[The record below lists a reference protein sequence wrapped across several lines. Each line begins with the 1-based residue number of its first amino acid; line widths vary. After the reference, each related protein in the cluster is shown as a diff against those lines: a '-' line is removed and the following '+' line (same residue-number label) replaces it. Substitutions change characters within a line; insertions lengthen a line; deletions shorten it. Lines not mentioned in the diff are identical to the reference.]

1 MTAERVPD
9 GVETLRAQVRFLA
22 RVIAAAMVLMFLA
35 VALPWLGR
43 MIEIDLAPLAWTLTS
58 FAVVH
63 AVLSLLA
70 ERIDDPTRMLRLC
83 YVVPFAG
90 IALMAVLWHDGG
102 GVGHPSLAM
111 IMALPVIAA
120 AAVRRPAFPWH
131 LALYSIL
138 VVTIVATL
146 TSPDLSWYVT
156 QLGIPG
162 AGLLRLGGE
171 ELLPREPFPGATTTP
186 AAMFLFVVTFALVQ
200 LAVAFAASRVAKFLR
215 AREDVALRLQDADVE
230 SLPALAL
237 RTTPAAAL
245 LVVAPTG
252 QIVQATKRFVQQM
265 LLHNEPVV
273 GRELFGFLRF
283 DDVDAVRELLTGGG
297 TIPSCRYH
305 VGAEE
310 RVASVSANVFEHEG
324 TRYASVVITDEDSL

>member
-1 MTAERVPD
+1 MVE
-9 GVETLRAQVRFLA
+9 GVETLREQVRFLA
-22 RVIAAAMVLMFLA
+22 RIIAAAMVLMFLV

-43 MIEIDLAPLAWTLTS
+43 MIEIDLAPLAWSLTA
-58 FAVVH
+58 FAIVH
-63 AVLSLLA
+63 AALSLLA
-70 ERIDDPTRMLRLC
+70 DRIRDRKRMLWLT
-83 YVVPFAG
+83 YAVPLAG
-90 IALMAVLWHDGG
+90 IAFMTVLWHHGG

-120 AAVRRPAFPWH
+120 AALPRPAFPWH

-138 VVTIVATL
+138 VVTLVATL

-200 LAVAFAASRVAKFLR
+200 LAVAFVASRAARSLR
-215 AREDVALRLQDADVE
+215 ARDELALRLQDADVE
-230 SLPALAL
+230 TLPALAL

-245 LVVAPTG
+245 VVVAPTG

-273 GRELFGFLRF
+273 GRELFDFLDF
-283 DDVDAVRELLTGGG
+283 DDANAVRTLLTDGG
-297 TIPSCRYH
+297 TIPSCRYRIS
-305 VGAEE
+305 AEE
-310 RVASVSANVFEHEG
+310 RVASMSAAVFEHEG
-324 TRYASVVITDEDSL
+324 TRYASVVITDEDSQ